1 MENIF
6 YAALALHIAGKRVN
20 KENIRAVLKA
30 AGTPVNEPALDAMAA
45 FVEAL
50 EAAKKPKQRSIDLRI
65 IKFLTSELNQ
75 HKAQTGKLQSL
86 LEELTQRQ
94 AAPKPE
100 TGKPAPGREKVVVSE
115 EEVSKEV
122 AEEAVKVAPEA
133 RVEEAELGALKGR
146 YVYGVAPTGRRVTLG
161 QIGIEGSEVY
171 TIRYKDLCAVVHNCP
186 TEPYQSDNEEV
197 VKDWAK
203 THQKVLDEAK
213 ERFGTLIP
221 LGFDV
226 IIQPKDDTTSS
237 EQMVKDWLR
246 EDYDRLRS
254 VMEKIKGKDEYGVQI
269 SYDPKVMSKF
279 IAEQSEEVR
288 KIKKEIATK
297 SPGMAYMYKQKLEK
311 VVKAE
316 MERFADNWFKDF
328 YEKIKRHTDDIVV
341 EKTKRLK
348 DKVMLLN
355 LSCLMAKEKVKS
367 LGEELERINN
377 MEGFSVHFSG
387 AWSPYSFVAK
397 PIMETKEG

>member
-1 MENIF
+1 
-6 YAALALHIAGKRVN
+6 
-20 KENIRAVLKA
+20 
-30 AGTPVNEPALDAMAA
+30 
-45 FVEAL
+45 
-50 EAAKKPKQRSIDLRI
+50 
-65 IKFLTSELNQ
+65 
-75 HKAQTGKLQSL
+75 L

-100 TGKPAPGREKVVVSE
+100 TDKPAPGREKVVVSE

-133 RVEEAELGALKGR
+133 RVQEAELGALKGR

-197 VKDWAK
+197 VKGWVK

-226 IIQPKDDTTSS
+226 IIQPKDDMTSS

-246 EDYDRLRS
+246 EDYERLCT

-297 SPGMAYMYKQKLEK
+297 SPGIAYMYKQKLEK
-311 VVKAE
+311 AVKAE
-316 MERFADNWFKDF
+316 MERFADKWFKGL

-367 LGEELERINN
+367 LGEELEKINN

-387 AWSPYSFVAK
+387 AWPPYSFVAK
-397 PIMETKEG
+397 PIMEIKEG

>member
-50 EAAKKPKQRSIDLRI
+50 EVAKKPKQRSIDLRI

-197 VKDWAK
+197 VKGWVK

-226 IIQPKDDTTSS
+226 IIQPKDDTISS

-311 VVKAE
+311 AVKAE
-316 MERFADNWFKDF
+316 MERFADEWFKGL

-367 LGEELERINN
+367 LGKELEKINN

-387 AWSPYSFVAK
+387 AWPPYSFVAK
-397 PIMETKEG
+397 PIMEIKEG